1 MTLPL
6 LFPNQKTWMTVQF
19 NIDTLYIV
27 WRKKY
32 STQWNQNIEIHL
44 FTCISKL
51 IIMND

>member
-27 WRKKY
+27 WKKIFNPVESEHRNSSFY
-32 STQWNQNIEIHL
+32 MYIKIDNYE
-44 FTCISKL
+44 
-51 IIMND
+51 

>member
-27 WRKKY
+27 WKK
-32 STQWNQNIEIHL
+32 NIQPSGIR
-44 FTCISKL
+44 T
-51 IIMND
+51 